1 MMRYRLKVMAGYD
14 IKIGHIIT
22 YRMRLN
28 VITMKKKGNRQSIF
42 LFFILL
48 QRKYGKYPYHI
59 LIFLMDYPGHFGVTE
74 TNGNRA

>member
-28 VITMKKKGNRQSIF
+28 VITMKKKEKGNPYSFFLYFCSANMGNIHIIF
-42 LFFILL
+42 
-48 QRKYGKYPYHI
+48 
-59 LIFLMDYPGHFGVTE
+59 
-74 TNGNRA
+74 